1 VAVLVIIIFA
11 IFIISIMVL
20 QALGFSVNYRANHYY
35 HLTQEEIEKLISQRW
50 NCYVNNSVSM
60 KLGKKS
66 QISIENNELH
76 LRIEGGQENIIKLN
90 EISASSNSG
99 LGWLFVRSNKFEVPD
114 LNNGSKIKLFFGNSQ
129 LDKLYSDKFM
139 PLPWI
144 SLPEEVTQ
152 ADKAAIAFNMKI
164 QQAGRTIQ

>member
-1 VAVLVIIIFA
+1 
-11 IFIISIMVL
+11 
-20 QALGFSVNYRANHYY
+20 
-35 HLTQEEIEKLISQRW
+35 
-50 NCYVNNSVSM
+50 VSM

-99 LGWLFVRSNKFEVPD
+99 LGWLFVRSPKFEVPN
-114 LNNGSKIKLFFGNSQ
+114 LNNGSKITLFFGNSQ